1 MTDPNFY
8 DAEYGRRWRLI
19 LGAAADEGS
28 SQPSGQPQPA
38 LSPQDAGLDQALSEL
53 YGDSQQGGTEKAKP
67 DLARWLD
74 DVRRYFPESVAEV
87 LRQDARQRRDW
98 QKLLLQPEFL
108 SQVEPDIHLVHQL
121 LALKQTMPT
130 RTRETARQVVQQV
143 VDELTQRLENK
154 LRQAIVGSLDR
165 ATRRLRPRHKEIN
178 WSRTIYRNLKHYQPS
193 LQTIIP
199 ETLVG
204 YGHKRQA
211 LHDVIL
217 CLDQSGSMLSSV
229 VYASIFGAVMASI
242 PALSTALIA
251 FSTAVVDL
259 TDQLDDPVGLLFG
272 LQLRGGTDINRALA
286 YARQKVTRPQQ
297 TTLILISDLFE
308 GGDKE
313 GMLGHAAALVQS
325 GVHVIVLL
333 ALNDSGIPRYD
344 HHLATELAHLGI
356 PTFACTPDQFPDL
369 MASAL
374 CGRESTPRVR

>member
-28 SQPSGQPQPA
+28 SPPSGQPQPA

-165 ATRRLRPRHKEIN
+165 ETRRLRPRHKEIK
-178 WSRTIYRNLKHYQPS
+178 W
-193 LQTIIP
+193 
-199 ETLVG
+199 
-204 YGHKRQA
+204 
-211 LHDVIL
+211 
-217 CLDQSGSMLSSV
+217 
-229 VYASIFGAVMASI
+229 
-242 PALSTALIA
+242 
-251 FSTAVVDL
+251 
-259 TDQLDDPVGLLFG
+259 
-272 LQLRGGTDINRALA
+272 
-286 YARQKVTRPQQ
+286 
-297 TTLILISDLFE
+297 
-308 GGDKE
+308 
-313 GMLGHAAALVQS
+313 
-325 GVHVIVLL
+325 
-333 ALNDSGIPRYD
+333 
-344 HHLATELAHLGI
+344 
-356 PTFACTPDQFPDL
+356 
-369 MASAL
+369 
-374 CGRESTPRVR
+374 